1 MENSEWW
8 VTIVYGPQGDQQ
20 KLEFLRELRAIST
33 IVSDKWL
40 LIGDFNLILDA
51 RDKSNSNLN
60 RRLMSVFRHAVQ
72 DLELRELNLRGRKFT
87 WSNDSTQTRIDR
99 AFCTSEWDLM
109 MLGCMLQAL
118 SSMVS
123 DHAPLLL
130 TGRCTLQS
138 YRGFRFESFW
148 PRLQGFIQV
157 VQHAWQRPLVL
168 QNPFLRL
175 HTKLQRIGKK
185 LKEWA
190 GSKIGNIKLLM
201 CVARQLIG
209 ILDVVQEFR
218 QLSAE
223 EIQLRRDLKLRF
235 LGMAAVEKLRC
246 KQASRMT
253 SIRAAKAN
261 TKLFYLQAKWRK
273 MKNFILEL

>member
-1 MENSEWW
+1 M
-8 VTIVYGPQGDQQ
+8 
-20 KLEFLRELRAIST
+20 
-33 IVSDKWL
+33 
-40 LIGDFNLILDA
+40 ILDE

-60 RRLMSVFRHAVQ
+60 RRLMSVFRDAVQ
-72 DLELRELNLRGRKFT
+72 DLELRELNLRGRKFS

-99 AFCTSEWDLM
+99 AFCTSQWDFM
-109 MLGCMLQAL
+109 MPGCMLQAL

-148 PRLQGFIQV
+148 PHLQGFNRV

-168 QNPFLRL
+168 QNLFLRL
-175 HTKLQRIGKK
+175 HTKLQRTGKK

-190 GSKIGNIKLLM
+190 RSKIGNTKLLM
-201 CVARQLIG
+201 CAARQLIG

-218 QLSAE
+218 QLSAK

-235 LGMAAVEKLRC
+235 LGMAVVEKL
-246 KQASRMT
+246 
-253 SIRAAKAN
+253 
-261 TKLFYLQAKWRK
+261 
-273 MKNFILEL
+273 